1 MYITVVIP
9 CFINHLSKLINL
21 LESLELQT
29 RPPNEVIV
37 SCSSTNDFI
46 FLKEYIFPV
55 KLYIHKDKK
64 NAAENRNIAASKIS
78 ENTDIICFFDADD
91 IMHPQRIE
99 VLEYIFN
106 NGIDIVLHNFSIST
120 VNLNAFMN
128 NRKNIEDYNIIYDNL
143 IPAPSGCATH
153 KIIYENMGI
162 IHHSQVSIKRELFDI
177 VKFKEEDQYRR
188 NEDCLFCSD
197 ILKIPDLKNA
207 YIKDAMSIYEPSN
220 TNYPESIN

>member
-1 MYITVVIP
+1 
-9 CFINHLSKLINL
+9 
-21 LESLELQT
+21 
-29 RPPNEVIV
+29 
-37 SCSSTNDFI
+37 
-46 FLKEYIFPV
+46 
-55 KLYIHKDKK
+55 
-64 NAAENRNIAASKIS
+64 
-78 ENTDIICFFDADD
+78 
-91 IMHPQRIE
+91 MHPQRIE

-106 NGIDIVLHNFSIST
+106 KGTDIVLHNFSIST

-143 IPAPSGCATH
+143 IPAPSGCVTH

-197 ILKIPDLKNA
+197 ILKIPDLISRKPEMGVFCSLFTKQIIMTSYMNSLL
-207 YIKDAMSIYEPSN
+207 KKYE
-220 TNYPESIN
+220 NYTVSLVIHRLPRG

>member
-1 MYITVVIP
+1 MHITVVIP

-29 RPPNEVIV
+29 RPPDEVIV

-46 FLKEYIFPV
+46 FLKEYIFPI
-55 KLYIHKDKK
+55 KLFIHKDKK

-78 ENTDIICFFDADD
+78 EDTGIICFFDADD

-99 VLEYIFN
+99 LLEYIFN
-106 NGIDIVLHNFSIST
+106 KGNDIVLHNFINSDININDFINS
-120 VNLNAFMN
+120 
-128 NRKNIEDYNIIYDNL
+128 RKNVEEYNIIYNNL

-153 KIIYENMGI
+153 KINYGNMGI
-162 IHHSQVSIKRELFDI
+162 ITHGHVSIRRELFNI
-177 VKFKEEDQYRR
+177 VKFKEEDQYCCK
-188 NEDCLFCSD
+188 DDSLFCGD
-197 ILKIPDLKNA
+197 ILKIPGLKNA

-220 TNYPESIN
+220 TNYTE

>member
-99 VLEYIFN
+99 ALEYTFKEPC
-106 NGIDIVLHNFSIST
+106 DIAVHSCLIGDECLEPFKAITNFEIKRNELRVCYSGCLI
-120 VNLNAFMN
+120 M
-128 NRKNIEDYNIIYDNL
+128 RDNL
-143 IPAPSGCATH
+143 RITH
-153 KIIYENMGI
+153 GHVTVSKHIFDRIKFPEDLIYEG
-162 IHHSQVSIKRELFDI
+162 K
-177 VKFKEEDQYRR
+177 
-188 NEDCLFCSD
+188 EDCIFCNR
-197 ILKIPDLKNA
+197 ILQIENIRTA
-207 YIKDAMSIYEPSN
+207 YINHHLTKYIQSN
-220 TNYPESIN
+220 SFTK